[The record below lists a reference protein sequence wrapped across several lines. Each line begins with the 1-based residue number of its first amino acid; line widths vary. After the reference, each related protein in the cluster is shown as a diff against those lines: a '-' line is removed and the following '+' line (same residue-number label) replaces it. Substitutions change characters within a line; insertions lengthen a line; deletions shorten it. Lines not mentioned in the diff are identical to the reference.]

1 MLTVKA
7 SHTQY
12 QNFVE
17 TFLEKFFIQ
26 NNQQITLFE
35 RSSIITKIW
44 STNLTGSVP
53 LIQSTYSKSSQGAPT
68 FR

>member
-17 TFLEKFFIQ
+17 TFSEKFFIQ
-26 NNQQITLFE
+26 TNQEITLVQ

-44 STNLTGSVP
+44 SADLTGIVRKE
-53 LIQSTYSKSSQGAPT
+53 YRHK
-68 FR
+68 

>member
-17 TFLEKFFIQ
+17 TFLEKFFMTNC
-26 NNQQITLFE
+26 NNKLNQFVFILK
-35 RSSIITKIW
+35 SLK
-44 STNLTGSVP
+44 LLMLHKLY
-53 LIQSTYSKSSQGAPT
+53 LIVLRIDLQG
-68 FR
+68 FYI